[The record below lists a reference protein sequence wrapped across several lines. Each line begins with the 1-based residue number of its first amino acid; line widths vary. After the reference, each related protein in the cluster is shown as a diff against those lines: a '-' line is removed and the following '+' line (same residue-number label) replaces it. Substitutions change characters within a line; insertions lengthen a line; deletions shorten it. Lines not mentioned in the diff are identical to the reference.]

1 MLEDLATAI
10 VLVFQWENFFWVF
23 VGVTCGII
31 IGSIPGLTDTMAIA
45 LLLPFTFYLGVIPG
59 IAMLMGLSK
68 GGNYGGSVTA
78 ILFNIPG
85 SAQNLF
91 TTFDGYPLNKQGKSG
106 KALKGALFG
115 SVAAD
120 TMSDVIVILLAAP
133 IAVLALKVGPPDY
146 SMLIMFALVVIAVAA
161 TSDPWR
167 GLLSVSLGLLL
178 ACVGTD
184 PMSGTMRFTFGN
196 VNLLEGFALMSLVIG
211 TLAFSEVLRQA
222 EVHFRERSAKAK
234 EAADAA
240 KEKVVVSTDPD
251 AHRLTLAEMKAAL
264 PTLFRSTAIGT
275 GIGIIPGIGNTVI
288 AYLSYLAAKK
298 SSKHPERFG
307 KGELNGVIAAEAG
320 SNAAVGPNI
329 IPLITLG
336 IPGNLAA
343 ALILGA
349 FMIKGL
355 IPGPGFMQQN
365 APMLYALFIVL
376 LLSNFFTAIMGY
388 LYISRARQ
396 LSNVPKTSLYAC
408 ILIFTCM
415 GSFVFNGSFFDVWV
429 MFAFGLFG
437 YACMKLQLNLP
448 ALIVAFFLGD
458 LFETKFRRTLA
469 IHGDWTVFFTRPLS
483 LVFITIT
490 VLVVVVYLW
499 KIRPS
504 ADKKPA

>member
-1 MLEDLATAI
+1 MLEDLAGAMA
-10 VLVFQWENFFWVF
+10 LVFHWENFFWVF
-23 VGVTCGII
+23 VGVSCGII

-68 GGNYGGSVTA
+68 GGNYGGSITA

-91 TTFDGYPLNKQGKSG
+91 TTFDGHPLAKQGKSG

-133 IAVLALKVGPPDY
+133 IAILALKVGPPDY
-146 SMLIMFALVVIAVAA
+146 SMLIMFALVLIAVAA

-167 GLLSVSLGLLL
+167 GLLSVSIGLLL

-184 PMSGTMRFTFGN
+184 PMLGTMRFTFG
-196 VNLLEGFALMSLVIG
+196 VIDLLEGFALMALVIG
-211 TLAFSEVLRQA
+211 MLAFAEVLRQA
-222 EVHFRERSAKAK
+222 EIHFKERNAQARGESNGAG
-234 EAADAA
+234 E
-240 KEKVVVSTDPD
+240 EVVSTDPD
-251 AHRLTLAEMKAAL
+251 AHRLTAAEIKASL

-288 AYLSYLAAKK
+288 AYLSYLAARKF
-298 SSKHPERFG
+298 SPHPERFG
-307 KGELNGVIAAEAG
+307 KGELNGVIGAEAG
-320 SNAAVGPNI
+320 SNAAVGPNL

-355 IPGPGFMQQN
+355 VPGPGFMQEN
-365 APMLYALFIVL
+365 AHMLYALFIVL
-376 LLSNFFTAIMGY
+376 LISNFFTAIVGY
-388 LYISRARQ
+388 MYISRARQ
-396 LSNVPKTSLYAC
+396 LTNVPKTSLYAC
-408 ILIFTCM
+408 ILIFACM
-415 GSFVFNGSFFDVWV
+415 GSFVFNGSFFDIWV
-429 MFAFGLFG
+429 MFCFGLFG
-437 YACMKLQLNLP
+437 YLCTKLELNLP

-469 IHGDWTVFFTRPLS
+469 IHGDWTIFFTRPLS

-499 KIRPS
+499 KIRGGT
-504 ADKKPA
+504 DKKTA

>member
-1 MLEDLATAI
+1 MLEDLAAAI

-23 VGVTCGII
+23 VGVTCGIL

-133 IAVLALKVGPPDY
+133 IAILALKVGPPDY

-167 GLLSVSLGLLL
+167 GLLSVSIGLLL

-184 PMSGTMRFTFGN
+184 PMSGTMRFTFG
-196 VNLLEGFALMSLVIG
+196 VVDLLEGFALMSLVIG

-222 EVHFRERSAKAK
+222 EAHFKERCSQAKG
-234 EAADAA
+234 AADDTNEVA
-240 KEKVVVSTDPD
+240 VNTDPD
-251 AHRLTLAEMKAAL
+251 AHRLTKAEIKASL
-264 PTLFRSTAIGT
+264 PTLFRSTGIGT
-275 GIGIIPGIGNTVI
+275 VIGIIPGIGNTVI
-288 AYLSYLAAKK
+288 AYLSYLAARKF
-298 SSKHPERFG
+298 SKHPERFG

-355 IPGPGFMQQN
+355 VPGPGFMQEN

-376 LLSNFFTAIMGY
+376 LISNVFTAIMGY

-396 LSNVPKTSLYAC
+396 LTNVPKTSLYAC

-415 GSFVFNGSFFDVWV
+415 GSFVFNSSFFDVWV

-437 YACMKLQLNLP
+437 YICMKLQLNLP

-483 LVFITIT
+483 LVFIAITI
-490 VLVVVVYLW
+490 LVVVVYLW
-499 KIRPS
+499 KIRPAANKES
-504 ADKKPA
+504 V